1 MLLILHGV
9 ADRRVPTFQGTKHF
23 RILAARGKAAR
34 IITGP
39 GSPYF
44 PVLWEE
50 RLEMMRDLADWLVK

>member
-1 MLLILHGV
+1 V